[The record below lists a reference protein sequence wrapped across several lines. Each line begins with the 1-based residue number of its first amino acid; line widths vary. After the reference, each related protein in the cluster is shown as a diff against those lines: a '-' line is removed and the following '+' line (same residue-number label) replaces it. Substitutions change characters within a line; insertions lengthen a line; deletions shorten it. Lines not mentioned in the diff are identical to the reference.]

1 MGSPVAVA
9 PTGDGVFVPA
19 SLSSV
24 RRHGVSENHY
34 SPLEATGGLPD
45 LSQVPRFQVECVSE
59 ACVFVS
65 LY

>member
-1 MGSPVAVA
+1 MGMGSPVAVA

-24 RRHGVSENHY
+24 RRRGVSENHY

-45 LSQVPRFQVECVSE
+45 LSPGSTFPGRMCE
-59 ACVFVS
+59 
-65 LY
+65 